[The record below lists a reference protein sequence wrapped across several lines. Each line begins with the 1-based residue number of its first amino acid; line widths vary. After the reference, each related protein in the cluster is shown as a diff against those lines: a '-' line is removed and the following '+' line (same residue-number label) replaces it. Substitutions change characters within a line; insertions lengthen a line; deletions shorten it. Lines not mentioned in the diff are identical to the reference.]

1 MERSDPS
8 DLVRTALETIRDIK
22 DAGVSPAVAAKLD
35 DLARGLSV
43 GRAEP
48 KHDAAKPR
56 RQFGAF
62 AGRFTIGPAFFE
74 PVSDDDKRSWGED

>member
-22 DAGVSPAVAAKLD
+22 DAGVSPTVSAKLD
-35 DLARGLSV
+35 DLARSLSV
-43 GRAEP
+43 GRTDP
-48 KHDAAKPR
+48 QHDAGKPR

-62 AGRFTIGPAFFE
+62 AGRFTIGPEFFE
-74 PVSDDDKRSWGED
+74 PVSDDDRRAWSED